1 MSPAMFRPRS
11 PVFARGLVLA
21 VAITAATASHAEV
34 FKCKDAAGK
43 IHYEDRPCQNATAQN
58 YVPPPLT
65 TITAERLTGG
75 RKAEEK
81 KKATDK
87 WVSPLDPV
95 AACHARGG
103 EIDKE
108 MRGCRLP

>member
-1 MSPAMFRPRS
+1 MNTIARPTGILMLLG
-11 PVFARGLVLA
+11 AL
-21 VAITAATASHAEV
+21 
-34 FKCKDAAGK
+34 AAGAPAHADVYK
-43 IHYEDRPCQNATAQN
+43 CQDANGRTHYADRPCSTGTAQH
-58 YVPPPLT
+58 YAPPALT
-65 TITAERLTGG
+65 TIESARLTGG
-75 RKAEEK
+75 RKPPGKETGK
-81 KKATDK
+81 GK

>member
-1 MSPAMFRPRS
+1 MHRS
-11 PVFARGLVLA
+11 ARSTRVLTLLGA
-21 VAITAATASHAEV
+21 LLFTTPGHAEV
-34 FKCKDAAGK
+34 YKCQDANGK
-43 IHYEDRPCQNATAQN
+43 VHYADHPCKSGTART
-58 YVPPPLT
+58 YTPPPLT
-65 TITAERLTGG
+65 TIEASRLTGG
-75 RKAEEK
+75 RKANAVQK
-81 KKATDK
+81 KDK